1 MVDHTGA
8 RLAQPDST
16 VKRPERQV
24 AGHASA
30 HGPADDAPGVEVEH
44 DGQVQPALCRPD
56 IADVGSPFLVGCLGG
71 EVLVEKVR
79 CDGLVVLAVR
89 RLFEL
94 LFPFWRQPISPH
106 QPSHPMA
113 SNLDAILGKL
123 VMDPL
128 CTVALAAAP
137 KGCPDMGE

>member
-1 MVDHTGA
+1 MTVRRRRSDRSGRSKLHSPG
-8 RLAQPDST
+8 RPDS
-16 VKRPERQV
+16 
-24 AGHASA
+24 A
-30 HGPADDAPGVEVEH
+30 PADDAPGVEVEH

-94 LFPFWRQPISPH
+94 LV
-106 QPSHPMA
+106 PSA
-113 SNLDAILGKL
+113 SS
-123 VMDPL
+123 
-128 CTVALAAAP
+128 
-137 KGCPDMGE
+137 